1 MLALAV
7 VAFVACDDDD
17 EGLNGWTDTAYVY
30 VQGETLGNDMLKQA
44 VVIETEG
51 LEDATPC
58 VYTFRACINKPA
70 KADATVS
77 LTAAAS
83 GGIADMLENTMT
95 LSAESLTIPAGQLA
109 SEEGR
114 PLRSIRRS

>member
-51 LEDATPC
+51 
-58 VYTFRACINKPA
+58 
-70 KADATVS
+70 
-77 LTAAAS
+77 
-83 GGIADMLENTMT
+83 GGCHT
-95 LSAESLTIPAGQLA
+95 LRLYFPGVHK
-109 SEEGR
+109 
-114 PLRSIRRS
+114 

>member
-1 MLALAV
+1 MMKKLKYLCAGMLALAV

-51 LEDATPC
+51 WRMPT
-58 VYTFRACINKPA
+58 
-70 KADATVS
+70 
-77 LTAAAS
+77 
-83 GGIADMLENTMT
+83 
-95 LSAESLTIPAGQLA
+95 LA
-109 SEEGR
+109 SILSGR
-114 PLRSIRRS
+114 A

>member
-44 VVIETEG
+44 VVIETERG
-51 LEDATPC
+51 WRMPH
-58 VYTFRACINKPA
+58 
-70 KADATVS
+70 
-77 LTAAAS
+77 
-83 GGIADMLENTMT
+83 
-95 LSAESLTIPAGQLA
+95 LA
-109 SEEGR
+109 SILSER
-114 PLRSIRRS
+114 A